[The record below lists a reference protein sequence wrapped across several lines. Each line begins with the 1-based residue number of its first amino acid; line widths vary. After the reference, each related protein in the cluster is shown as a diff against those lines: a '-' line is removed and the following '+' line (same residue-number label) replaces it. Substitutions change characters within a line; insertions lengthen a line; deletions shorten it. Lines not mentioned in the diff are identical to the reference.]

1 MKLAVGSVSYKCP
14 TIQGG
19 IKIAGDEV
27 AGHSKEMACATVS
40 PEGKA
45 GLVNAAK
52 GIAYIACDLIT
63 QPEKLKAVQDE
74 FKKATQSH

>member
-1 MKLAVGSVSYKCP
+1 MWAASATNVQPFRVELRLP
-14 TIQGG
+14 
-19 IKIAGDEV
+19 
-27 AGHSKEMACATVS
+27 EMRLPDIRKKWLVRRVS